1 MDTQPLP
8 PVPPPPRK
16 RRIGLIVGV
25 VAGVLVL
32 FACLCGIGSAIAMRG
47 KDDTA
52 DKKPA
57 AVAPAESLPPSK
69 SASPSAS
76 PTVGGPT
83 AVVPN
88 LVGQRL
94 SAAQATLA
102 AAGFEKVSARD
113 ATGERRVVIN
123 SNNWLVRTQSPAA
136 GTRLA
141 KSATVT
147 LNVSKP
153 TDGPEPG
160 PIADGVVPA
169 VVCKDLQTAQ
179 DTLQAAGFRDLAS
192 EDGTGQARQQII
204 DRNWLVI
211 AQSASAGSRPPATTR
226 IVLKVVKYG
235 EPTGGSGCKS

>member
-8 PVPPPPRK
+8 PVPPPAPRK
-16 RRIGLIVGV
+16 RRVGLIVGV
-25 VAGVLVL
+25 VCGLLVL
-32 FACLCGIGSAIAMRG
+32 SACLCGIGSAIAMRG
-47 KDDTA
+47 KDSD
-52 DKKPA
+52 DSKPA
-57 AVAPAESLPPSK
+57 AVAPAESLPPSTLP
-69 SASPSAS
+69 SPSAS

-94 SAAQATLA
+94 NAAQAKLA
-102 AAGFEKVSARD
+102 AAGFEKVSAQD
-113 ATGERRVVIN
+113 ATGKRRLIIN
-123 SNNWLVRTQSPAA
+123 ANNWLVRTQSPAA

-141 KSATVT
+141 KTATVT

-153 TDGPEPG
+153 TDGSEPG
-160 PIADGVVPA
+160 PIVDGVVPA

-179 DTLQAAGFRDLAS
+179 DVLQAAGFRDLAS
-192 EDGTGQARQQII
+192 QDGTGKARQQII

-211 AQSASAGSRPPATTR
+211 AQSAAAGSRPPSTTR